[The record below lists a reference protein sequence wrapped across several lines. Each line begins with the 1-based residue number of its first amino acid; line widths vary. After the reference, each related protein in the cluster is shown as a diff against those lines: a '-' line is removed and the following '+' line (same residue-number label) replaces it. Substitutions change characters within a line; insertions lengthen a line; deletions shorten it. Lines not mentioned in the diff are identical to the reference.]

1 VAKRSVFSS
10 GGAGVARGANRP
22 RSNTI
27 VPSAFDA
34 LRPLP
39 DATAGVGPGL
49 ASSWRRL
56 EASLPVGSGELRRP
70 ASREGVTL
78 SQRIRRA
85 WCGAM
90 PVGSQP
96 RSRPFASYA
105 VTLLRDRV
113 VRPKGVPV

>member
-1 VAKRSVFSS
+1 MAT
-10 GGAGVARGANRP
+10 GANRP

-27 VPSAFDA
+27 VPAEFDA

-39 DATAGVGPGL
+39 DATAGVEPGL

-56 EASLPVGSGELRRP
+56 EASLPVGSGEVRRP

-96 RSRPFASYA
+96 RSRLFAFYA

-113 VRPKGVPV
+113 ARPEGVPV

>member
-1 VAKRSVFSS
+1 VAKRSGFSS
-10 GGAGVARGANRP
+10 GGAGVAGCANRP

-27 VPSAFDA
+27 VPSEFDA

-56 EASLPVGSGELRRP
+56 EASLPVGSGEVRRP

-105 VTLLRDRV
+105 VTLLRNRV
-113 VRPKGVPV
+113 VGPRGVPV